1 MEAIINDKAYRSI
14 RTFLERRDFDIIESN
29 WAHGKDSIDFIAKE
43 DGDLVFIS
51 CAVHDNEGRGLGDEK
66 GDRQSFERI
75 AAAYLVESQNI
86 AEGNVRFDI
95 ITMLVLG
102 DHKGLLRHHRNALS
116 AAGSDLR

>member
-14 RTFLERRDFDIIESN
+14 RTFLERRDFDIIESS

-51 CAVHDNEGRGLGDEK
+51 CAVRDNEGKGLGDERS
-66 GDRQSFERI
+66 DRQFFERI
-75 AAAYLVESQNI
+75 AAAYLAESQDI
-86 AEGNVRFDI
+86 PEGNVRFDI

-102 DHKGLLRHHRNALS
+102 DHKGLLRHHQNALS
-116 AAGSDLR
+116 DPER